1 MQVAYLITG
10 ETIRERTVV
19 DPINRFDL
27 RPGKFGLGAIEPNV
41 RYSEMFLGRQVF
53 TSGLADPNLWTN
65 NVQMVDAG
73 VNWYLNKFVK
83 VYFDWEH
90 AIFAS
95 PVLAAVTQSGAT
107 AFHSTSDM
115 FWLRFQ
121 FYF

>member
-1 MQVAYLITG
+1 MPGIAASIATPSGRTPPSAYPSNGYFVQVAYLITG

-65 NVQMVDAG
+65 NVQM
-73 VNWYLNKFVK
+73 
-83 VYFDWEH
+83 
-90 AIFAS
+90 S
-95 PVLAAVTQSGAT
+95 TPV
-107 AFHSTSDM
+107 
-115 FWLRFQ
+115 
-121 FYF
+121 